1 MTSRRYNSADGAFLV
16 PLVIIVVE
24 VSIDLIIWM
33 WYSLFSPL
41 GPFSPANIPGL
52 LLPAF
57 IRLELLIDLPVF
69 ALVFAYYFI
78 GSAGHKPRVRT

>member
-1 MTSRRYNSADGAFLV
+1 MTSRRYNSADGIFLV

-24 VSIDLIIWM
+24 VSIDLITWM

-57 IRLELLIDLPVF
+57 IRLQLLIDLPAFV
-69 ALVFAYYFI
+69 LVFAYYFI
-78 GSAGHKPRVRT
+78 GSAGHKTRVIR